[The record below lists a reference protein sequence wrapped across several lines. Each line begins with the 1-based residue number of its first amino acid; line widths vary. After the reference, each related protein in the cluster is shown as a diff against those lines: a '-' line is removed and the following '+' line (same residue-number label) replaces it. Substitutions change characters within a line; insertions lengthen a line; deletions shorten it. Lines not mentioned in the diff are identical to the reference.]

1 MINSKS
7 TDGTNILNLS
17 LTREQGWN
25 ETTASEFAS
34 LIANLTPDEAITGLK
49 AAKSL
54 RPSAKTAVGRPKAY
68 LSAWIKLQ
76 NNLISLE
83 EFETI
88 VHRQLIDNEIKKDT
102 YYRAMRKAKKFIE
115 HRNRTVNLDKLQSYE
130 EVWIAFHSNQ
140 LNWDEFKTNLEKLK
154 QHKRISEV
162 RYQHAISEGKRV
174 LKIRKYM
181 IEMTKNQ

>member
-1 MINSKS
+1 
-7 TDGTNILNLS
+7 
-17 LTREQGWN
+17 
-25 ETTASEFAS
+25 
-34 LIANLTPDEAITGLK
+34 
-49 AAKSL
+49 
-54 RPSAKTAVGRPKAY
+54 
-68 LSAWIKLQ
+68 LQ

-102 YYRAMRKAKKFIE
+102 YYRAMRKAKKFVE
-115 HRNRTVNLDKLQSYE
+115 HRNRTINLDELKSYE

-162 RYQHAISEGKRV
+162 RYQHAIHEGKRV

-181 IEMTKNQ
+181 IEMTKEG